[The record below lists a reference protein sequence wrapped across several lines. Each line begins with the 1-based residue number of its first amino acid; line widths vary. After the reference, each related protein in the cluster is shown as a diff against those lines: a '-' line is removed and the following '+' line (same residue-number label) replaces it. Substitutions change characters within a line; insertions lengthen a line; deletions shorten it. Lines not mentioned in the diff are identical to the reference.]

1 MSYRLRNIVIA
12 IILAV
17 MAALLTTIYVTSYKK
32 HVDSQQQNTRVFV
45 AARDIPAGTL
55 GSQIVVGHMLTT
67 VQVARKAVVPGLVT
81 NPAQISGLRVTQPV
95 FQGEQITARRF
106 GPITEQGIRTKLR
119 GTYRAAQLS
128 GDSNQILAGT
138 VHAGDRVD
146 VVGVVSLHGNTSSD
160 LTFARVVIRD
170 VLVLKT
176 SASDATAKITS
187 PNSGGGSVILR
198 VTDNQSQKLALV
210 YKKGDYWALELRPSL
225 KDADSPSS
233 VETGWTLLTDGLG
246 AGKIAKATGGPN

>member
-12 IILAV
+12 IVLAV

-32 HVDSQQQNTRVFV
+32 HVDSQQQNTQVYV

-55 GSQIVVGHMLTT
+55 GSQIVAGHMLTT
-67 VQVARKAVVPGLVT
+67 VHVARKALVPGLVT
-81 NPAQISGLRVTQPV
+81 NPAQISGLIVTQPV
-95 FQGEQITARRF
+95 FRGEQITARRF
-106 GPITEQGIRTKLR
+106 GPVTEQGIRTQLR
-119 GTYRAAQLS
+119 GTYRAFQLN

-138 VHAGDRVD
+138 VHSGDHVD
-146 VVGVVSLHGNTSSD
+146 VVGVLTLHGNTAAD

-170 VLVLKT
+170 VQVLKT
-176 SASDATAKITS
+176 SAVAGTAAITS
-187 PNSGGGSVILR
+187 PNSGGGSLILR
-198 VTDNQSQKLALV
+198 VTDNQAQKLALV
-210 YKKGDYWALELRPSL
+210 YKKGDYWALELRPTL
-225 KDADSPSS
+225 NDADSPSS